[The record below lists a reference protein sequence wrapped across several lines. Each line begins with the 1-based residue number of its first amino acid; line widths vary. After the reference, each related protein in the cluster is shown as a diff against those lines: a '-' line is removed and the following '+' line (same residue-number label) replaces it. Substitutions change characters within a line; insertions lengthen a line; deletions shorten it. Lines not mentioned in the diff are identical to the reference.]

1 MRIIWERN
9 DSEPT
14 YRTADVDEIYMDDSG
29 QCYIICPITKLEHDC
44 DEHGGWTDFS
54 KNEYKEILMDEVN
67 EALEPDMVYFESTV
81 DGRQFISI
89 VQEQVDIALCTT
101 LVEMPNALPGSKLN
115 AMMEKLLIIY
125 QLEDMCM
132 ALKSMLDLQDASS
145 PVSKNSLRIGAIEEL
160 KKNFHGVHYE
170 IFRDNTYYEL
180 MDKIQPFTKN
190 REVCK
195 DYAYLT
201 RPEVR
206 EEFIELLDLLK
217 YSASTEEE

>member
-9 DSEPT
+9 DAEPT

-29 QCYIICPITKLEHDC
+29 QCYIICPITKLEHNC
-44 DEHGGWTDFS
+44 DEYGRWTDLS

-67 EALEPDMVYFESTV
+67 EALEPELLTSANIHD
-81 DGRQFISI
+81 RQFVSI
-89 VQEQVDIALCTT
+89 VQEQVDIALCAT
-101 LVEMPNALPGSKLN
+101 LVEMPNALPGSKLK

-132 ALKSMLDLQDASS
+132 ALKSMLHLQDASS
-145 PVSKNSLRIGAIEEL
+145 PVSKNSLRISAIEEL
-160 KKNFHGVHYE
+160 KKNCHGVYHE

-195 DYAYLT
+195 DYAYLN

-206 EEFIELLDLLK
+206 EEFIELLDLVK